1 MGLPTED
8 KTLPGAVDG
17 TPHDGEQP
25 RELVHANGDAATE
38 PDTRDKPRAV
48 GRRPSGHRTC
58 GKCQQHLAGQFVR
71 ALGDTYHLECF
82 TCHVRALRSYRRYYS

>member
-8 KTLPGAVDG
+8 TRPPGALDG
-17 TPHDGEQP
+17 TPHDDEQQQEQVQANGDGLTEPNP
-25 RELVHANGDAATE
+25 RELARAA
-38 PDTRDKPRAV
+38 

-82 TCHVRALRSYRRYYS
+82 TCHVRTPCTYRTYHS